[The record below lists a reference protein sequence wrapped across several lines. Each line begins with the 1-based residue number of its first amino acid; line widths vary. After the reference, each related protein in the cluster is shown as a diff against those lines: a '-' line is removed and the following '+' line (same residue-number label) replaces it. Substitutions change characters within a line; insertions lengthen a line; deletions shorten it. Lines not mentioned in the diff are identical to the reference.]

1 MRHAIK
7 RRVAVGFFDG
17 VHLGH
22 QAILKTADAAVTFKK
37 HPLSVISPDLAPKLV
52 MSLDERLEA
61 IRRAGVGEITLID
74 FTHSIA
80 SCPCA
85 DFALGYFG
93 KPGETIVLAGA
104 DWRFG
109 RGGEGDTAWLEKN
122 GYDVEI
128 APYEICDGERISSSR
143 IRSALMTGDVASAR
157 RMLSR
162 PYTLEG
168 DVFKG
173 KGRGAVLGFPT
184 VNFAVAGTK
193 EPIVPCGV
201 YEALVSGAPAI
212 VNFGFAP
219 TFGADA
225 WGERVIEA
233 HFLEN
238 VPMIP
243 PRGAKTEFLRFI
255 RREEKFSSLE
265 ELKKHIAADKKA
277 CIENAFGKQG
287 DRR

>member
-1 MRHAIK
+1 MRHAVK

-22 QAILKTADAAVTFKK
+22 QAILGTADAAVTFKN
-37 HPLSVISPDLAPKLV
+37 HPLSVIDPGKKPKLI
-52 MSLDERLEA
+52 MSAEERLEA
-61 IRRAGVGEITLID
+61 IREAGADEITALD
-74 FTHSIA
+74 FTPA
-80 SCPCA
+80 LAELSCG
-85 DFALGYFG
+85 DFALSYLGR
-93 KPGETIVLAGA
+93 PGDTVILAGA

-109 RGGEGDTAWLEKN
+109 RGGEGDAAWLAKN

-128 APYEICDGERISSSR
+128 APYRICDGERISSSR
-143 IRSALMTGDVASAR
+143 IRAALSEGDVASAR

-162 PYTLEG
+162 PYTLQG

-173 KGRGAVLGFPT
+173 KGRGGMLGFPT
-184 VNFAVAGTK
+184 VNFAVSKAK
-193 EPIVPCGV
+193 EPILPCGV
-201 YEALVSGAPAI
+201 YEASVSGARAV

-233 HFLEN
+233 HFLAQ
-238 VPMIP
+238 VPVIP

-265 ELKKHIAADKKA
+265 ELKERIAADKKS
-277 CIENAFGKQG
+277 CM
-287 DRR
+287 